1 MDKIYKDF
9 GLFIKEKRINRGLS
23 QGEAAT
29 LLGISQAAYSRYES
43 GDRKIDLP
51 TLKKIAKMLKFKP
64 GEFLDNYKE

>member
-1 MDKIYKDF
+1 MDKIYEDF
-9 GLFIKEKRINRGLS
+9 GAFIKEKRLERGLS

-51 TLKKIAKMLKFKP
+51 MLRKIAKILKFKP
-64 GEFLDNYKE
+64 GDFLDNYRG